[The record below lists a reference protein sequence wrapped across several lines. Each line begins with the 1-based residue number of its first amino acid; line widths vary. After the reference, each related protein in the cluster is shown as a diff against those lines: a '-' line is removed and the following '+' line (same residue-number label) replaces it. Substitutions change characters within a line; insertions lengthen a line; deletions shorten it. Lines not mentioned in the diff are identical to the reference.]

1 MAKHKK
7 KQYEGIVYS
16 TNDDFGYVEEDNLE
30 VETLAPSQQRL
41 RVLLDKRNRSG
52 KAVTLVA
59 GFVGKADDLAALGKL
74 LKQRCGVG
82 GSIKAGEILIQG
94 DFRQKVL
101 EVLRQQGYQP
111 KLAGG

>member
-16 TNDDFGYVEEDNLE
+16 TNDDFDYVEEDNVE
-30 VETLAPSQQRL
+30 DETLAPSQQRL

-52 KAVTLVA
+52 KAVTVIT
-59 GFVGKADDLAALGKL
+59 GFIGKTDDLAALGKL
-74 LKQRCGVG
+74 LKQQCGVG
-82 GSIKAGEILIQG
+82 GSVKAGEILVQG
-94 DFRQKVL
+94 DFRQKIL
-101 EVLRQQGYQP
+101 ELLRKQGYQP